1 MRFHMPTEIYNES
14 GCVQNHAGLFKSL
27 GKKALIVTGAHSSKV
42 NGSLDDVQ
50 SALKNQGI
58 SFLVFDGIEENPSVE
73 TCAKAAKLGIKE
85 KVDFVIG
92 IGGGSPLDASKAI
105 ALLIKNPQVD
115 SSVFYKKIPLEAL
128 PVIAIPTTAG
138 TGSEATPYAI
148 LTIHEQQTKQSI
160 SHRIF
165 PKAALIDPVYFKF
178 MPEKVMIYTAV
189 DALAHLIESYLS
201 ITTHK
206 YFEFITLQ
214 GISLWKQ
221 AMAPYLNASWD
232 KSPLDL
238 SDNQRT
244 NEMLAHVDYESL
256 VNASTLAG
264 ICISQTGT
272 SLPHGMSYPVTYEHK
287 LAHGCAVA
295 IFLPSYIKRYEDT
308 NRVNHLL
315 KRLGM
320 ENQPDKFAAFINY
333 LLGKPK
339 ATLAQVEKYA
349 QVMAGNVA
357 KSAHHP
363 YPVSYEMYLDM
374 YKESMDIGE

>member
-14 GCVQNHAGLFKSL
+14 GCVRNHAGLFKSL
-27 GKKALIVTGAHSSKV
+27 GEKALIVTGAHSSKV

-50 SALKNQGI
+50 SALENQGI

-73 TCAKAAKLGIKE
+73 TCAKAAKLGIEE

-105 ALLIKNPQVD
+105 ALLIKNPQLD

-165 PKAALIDPVYFKF
+165 PKAALIDPGYFKF

-201 ITTHK
+201 TTSHK
-206 YFEFITLQ
+206 CFEFITLE
-214 GISLWKQ
+214 GISLWKK
-221 AMAPYLNASWD
+221 AMAPYLNVSWD
-232 KSPLDL
+232 NSPLDL
-238 SDNQRT
+238 SDKQRRD
-244 NEMLAHVDYESL
+244 EMLAHVDYESL

-339 ATLAQVEKYA
+339 AALAQVEKYA

-374 YKESMDIGE
+374 YKESMDIE